1 MIGWRRQKSWL
12 ALGVVTTIFLITAI
26 YLAGRLYS
34 ERDLLLLNYRNGAWV
49 AVQAQT
55 QLLRLEEAVNRYQ
68 VEPTVE
74 NKEQVSVRLDLLW
87 SRIPLLLD
95 SAVGQ
100 AARTISGMVPKLE
113 DLRRQLPDLERE
125 LAALAPGDNEAW
137 KRVVTRL
144 RAFYTPLNEL
154 VRRIL
159 IYDAFSRNRDNL
171 TSAAIE
177 LGLAMALILLCG
189 LFSIFL
195 LVCQLRHSEQLRRE
209 KERAVAQAEDLQV
222 TLYDGLESIGE
233 AFLLLDGQG
242 RILLVNQRFRE
253 SYPVCQD
260 ELAVGALFRDL
271 LLHAALRG
279 KFLTP
284 LSAAKFVEDRFEKTR
299 QQVGRWEEQLTDGRA
314 FLVRERA
321 TSRGGT
327 VAIYTDI
334 TALKSAEALLRPRL
348 EVIEEFFVGIAIC
361 DDRGRVSYVNKALTQ
376 QLNLKDSQA
385 LVRQPW
391 SRLFAVQELNRLA
404 AFVTAEDPAPDP
416 WRGIVRLAGSE
427 NEGAACDAYDVG
439 LIRPRAGGLIITVH
453 DTSGLETAALAPGQ
467 SQSQQQ
473 TDRSSAIAARDPLS
487 DALAQ
492 QPAK

>member
-189 LFSIFL
+189 LFSIFYWFAS
-195 LVCQLRHSEQLRRE
+195 C
-209 KERAVAQAEDLQV
+209 A
-222 TLYDGLESIGE
+222 I
-233 AFLLLDGQG
+233 
-242 RILLVNQRFRE
+242 VN
-253 SYPVCQD
+253 SS
-260 ELAVGALFRDL
+260 G
-271 LLHAALRG
+271 G
-279 KFLTP
+279 K
-284 LSAAKFVEDRFEKTR
+284 K
-299 QQVGRWEEQLTDGRA
+299 
-314 FLVRERA
+314 
-321 TSRGGT
+321 
-327 VAIYTDI
+327 
-334 TALKSAEALLRPRL
+334 
-348 EVIEEFFVGIAIC
+348 
-361 DDRGRVSYVNKALTQ
+361 
-376 QLNLKDSQA
+376 
-385 LVRQPW
+385 
-391 SRLFAVQELNRLA
+391 
-404 AFVTAEDPAPDP
+404 
-416 WRGIVRLAGSE
+416 
-427 NEGAACDAYDVG
+427 
-439 LIRPRAGGLIITVH
+439 
-453 DTSGLETAALAPGQ
+453 SGLSRKPRTCRSRSTMGLNQLARPSCCLMGRGA
-467 SQSQQQ
+467 SCW
-473 TDRSSAIAARDPLS
+473 
-487 DALAQ
+487 
-492 QPAK
+492 